1 MRDTVVAATL
11 DVYTAASTTLLPTP
25 SKSHYLFNLRDVA
38 RVVNG
43 MLMLDAKSVGSGAA
57 GKAKFARLW
66 VHETLRVFYDRCA
79 CEHFYTLRVFLRQLR
94 LW

>member
-1 MRDTVVAATL
+1 MRDAVVAATI
-11 DVYTAASTTLLPTP
+11 DMYTAASTTLLPTP

-57 GKAKFARLW
+57 AKAKFARLW

-79 CEHFYTLRVFLRQLR
+79 CGHCVTLHVLV
-94 LW
+94 